1 MPIAAMIVSCNQTEQ
16 KSGLRPE
23 NFDVSV
29 RPADDFY
36 QFACGGWMENNPLPD
51 EFSRFG
57 SFDKV
62 ADDTRQQINELI
74 TKLTSQ
80 PQKMGTVAYKIAM
93 LYSQVMDSTKLNADG
108 IKPIESDLN
117 LIRGIKEKDELFATM
132 VKFMHRGVPGYFN
145 YGIETDIKDSKNY
158 IVSIVQGG
166 LTLGEKEY
174 YTDTDENTLSIM
186 KAYRAYVQK
195 MFVLVGYDATTAAQ
209 KMEDVLKIETRLAK
223 VSKYRAELRDPEANY
238 NKIQYAVIRDT
249 YKNIDFDVFCK
260 EMGYIDLEQL
270 NLCQPDFIA
279 EVNRMFVEENLET
292 QKSYLEWSYIDA
304 ASSYLSDEVRAES
317 FNFNGKVLSGRLQ
330 ELPRWKRAVGLCNS
344 YLGEAIG
351 QLYVEKYFPA
361 SHKERMVKLVQNLQN
376 ALRER
381 ILAQDWMT
389 DSTKSAAID
398 KLSTFRV
405 KIGYPDKW
413 RSYEHLDITPE
424 KSLWKNMM
432 TINSNEFDYLV
443 EKHYNKPVDRDEW
456 FMTPQTVNAYNNPPS
471 NEICFPAGILQY
483 PFFDMEADDAFN
495 YGAIGVVIGHEM
507 THGFDDEGRKFDKD
521 GNLHEWW
528 AKGDGDK
535 FESHVAPLVEFFNN
549 IEVLDGLKANGK
561 LTLGENLADHGGL
574 QVAYQAFLNA
584 TKDNPLP
591 DKDGFTPQQRF
602 FLAYATVWANNIR
615 NEEIRV
621 RTKSDPHSLGRWRVN
636 GTLPHINAWYEAFD
650 VKEGDKMFLPVNE
663 RVDIW

>member
-1 MPIAAMIVSCNQTEQ
+1 MPIAAMIASCRQPEQ
-16 KSGLRPE
+16 KSGLRLE
-23 NFDVSV
+23 NFDTSV

-36 QFACGGWMENNPLPD
+36 QFVCGGWMKNNPLPD
-51 EFSRFG
+51 EFSRYG
-57 SFDKV
+57 SFEMVDEI
-62 ADDTRQQINELI
+62 TRQQVNDLI
-74 TKLTSQ
+74 TNITVQ
-80 PQKMGTVAYKIAM
+80 PQKPGTVAYKIAT
-93 LYSQVMDSTKLNADG
+93 LYNQVMDSTRLNAEG

-117 LIRGIKEKDELFATM
+117 LIRGIKDKTELFATM
-132 VKFMHRGVPGYFN
+132 VKFMHKGIPGYFN

-166 LTLGEKEY
+166 LTLDEREY
-174 YTDTDENTLSIM
+174 YTDTDENTLEIM
-186 KAYRAYVQK
+186 KAFRAHVQK
-195 MFVLVGYDATTAAQ
+195 MFELVGYDSATAVQ

-223 VSKYRAELRDPEANY
+223 VSKYHAELRDPEANY
-238 NKIQYAVIRDT
+238 NKISYVTLQDT
-249 YKNIDFDVFCK
+249 YKNIDFDGFCK
-260 EMGYIDLEQL
+260 ELGLINLEQL
-270 NLCQPDFIA
+270 SLCHPDFIA
-279 EVNRMFVEENLET
+279 EVNKLIVDESLET
-292 QKSYLEWSYIDA
+292 QKSYLEWSYIDV
-304 ASSYLSDEVRAES
+304 ASSYLSDEVRTES
-317 FNFNGKVLSGRLQ
+317 FNFNGKVMSGRLQ
-330 ELPRWKRAVGLCNS
+330 EPPRWKRAVNLCNS
-344 YLGEAIG
+344 NLGEAIG

-361 SHKERMVKLVQNLQN
+361 SHKERMVKLVQNLQR

-389 DSTKSAAID
+389 ESTKSAAID

-413 RSYEHLDITPE
+413 RSYEHLVISPD
-424 KSLWKNMM
+424 KSLWENMM

-443 EKHYNKPVDRDEW
+443 EKHYNKPVDLDEW
-456 FMTPQTVNAYNNPPS
+456 FRTPQTVNAYNNPPS

-507 THGFDDEGRKFDKD
+507 THGFDDEGRKFDKE
-521 GNLHEWW
+521 GNIQEWW
-528 AKGDGDK
+528 AKGDGEK
-535 FESHVAPLVEFFNN
+535 FEARVEPLVEFFNN

-584 TKDNPLP
+584 IKDKPLP

-602 FLAYATVWANNIR
+602 FLAYATIWANNIR
-615 NEEIRV
+615 DEEIRV

-636 GTLPHINAWYEAFD
+636 GTLPHINAWYEAFG
-650 VKEGDKMFLPVNE
+650 VKEGDKLFVPETE